1 MKKVVVMMLLGL
13 APVLAQ
19 GQTNSVIEKMRR
31 ERAEMQEQ
39 LARQEKILTTTES
52 DIKSQVSNLNIIT
65 AKLKERTKILDK
77 TRSEIRE
84 LDRESSRL
92 EK

>member
-65 AKLKERTKILDK
+65 VSWTVSRHVLKR
-77 TRSEIRE
+77 R
-84 LDRESSRL
+84 
-92 EK
+92 